1 MMMKKRTFTRE
12 EKLRIIKDA
21 EHKVLYIYD
30 ATGVKLKKQ
39 VVSGADTPDRYY
51 AGAFEYDD
59 NKELDLIH
67 TEEGVINVTGS
78 TYDYEYFLKDHL
90 GNTRV
95 TFKPDG
101 NSLTL
106 LQKVD
111 YYPFGMVAD
120 KTNGESD
127 NKYLYNGKELQD
139 EIDLDWYDYG
149 ARFYD
154 PQIGRWHVIDPS
166 AENYYSWTP
175 YNYVANNPILV
186 TDPTGKDWVVSKGQY
201 EHEGKTYEY
210 DHYEWMDNIT
220 AKSTLPEGYYYIG
233 ANNNDILTHMGVS
246 TQYDTKSDV
255 SAGVGFAG
263 GGDKNVGPVGK
274 GVPGGT
280 ISGVNAII
288 TISANVSYN
297 EANVTKNNKAGIT
310 FEGVSITANVSERT
324 ASSNRDLNPTSGG
337 YLSVSLGGDEYT
349 AILRTPT
356 GQYANARGTTPST
369 ATVQIPAYGF
379 SSTYYLQSA
388 TVSIGRL
395 NPGLIFSRPTKITWG
410 LQTASIFRPNN

>member
-1 MMMKKRTFTRE
+1 MGHTT
-12 EKLRIIKDA
+12 
-21 EHKVLYIYD
+21 V
-30 ATGVKLKKQ
+30 
-39 VVSGADTPDRYY
+39 RYY
-51 AGAFEYDD
+51 FNGFEYDNSKD
-59 NKELDLIH
+59 LNLIH
-67 TEEGVINVTGS
+67 MDEGVIKVSSSATVFQ
-78 TYDYEYFLKDHL
+78 YEYFLKDHL
-90 GNTRV
+90 GNTRIAFV
-95 TFKPDG
+95 DNSGSP
-101 NSLTL
+101 SLT
-106 LQKVD
+106 QSID
-111 YYPFGMVAD
+111 YYPFGLAFD
-120 KTNGESD
+120 NQYISGTD

-139 EIDLDWYDYG
+139 ELNLDWYDYG

-324 ASSNRDLNPTSGG
+324 ASSNIDLNPTSGG

>member
-1 MMMKKRTFTRE
+1 MGHTT
-12 EKLRIIKDA
+12 
-21 EHKVLYIYD
+21 V
-30 ATGVKLKKQ
+30 
-39 VVSGADTPDRYY
+39 RYY
-51 AGAFEYDD
+51 FNGFEYDNSKD
-59 NKELDLIH
+59 LNLIH
-67 TEEGVINVTGS
+67 MDEGVIKVSSSATVFQ
-78 TYDYEYFLKDHL
+78 YEYFLKDHL
-90 GNTRV
+90 GNTRIAFV
-95 TFKPDG
+95 DNSGSP
-101 NSLTL
+101 SLT
-106 LQKVD
+106 QSID
-111 YYPFGMVAD
+111 YYPFGLAFD
-120 KTNGESD
+120 NQYISDTD

-139 EIDLDWYDYG
+139 ELNLDWYDYG

>member
-59 NKELDLIH
+59 NKELELIH

-324 ASSNRDLNPTSGG
+324 ASSNIDLNPTSGG

>member
-1 MMMKKRTFTRE
+1 
-12 EKLRIIKDA
+12 
-21 EHKVLYIYD
+21 
-30 ATGVKLKKQ
+30 
-39 VVSGADTPDRYY
+39 
-51 AGAFEYDD
+51 
-59 NKELDLIH
+59 
-67 TEEGVINVTGS
+67 
-78 TYDYEYFLKDHL
+78 
-90 GNTRV
+90 
-95 TFKPDG
+95 
-101 NSLTL
+101 
-106 LQKVD
+106 
-111 YYPFGMVAD
+111 
-120 KTNGESD
+120 
-127 NKYLYNGKELQD
+127 
-139 EIDLDWYDYG
+139 
-149 ARFYD
+149 
-154 PQIGRWHVIDPS
+154 
-166 AENYYSWTP
+166 
-175 YNYVANNPILV
+175 
-186 TDPTGKDWVVSKGQY
+186 
-201 EHEGKTYEY
+201 
-210 DHYEWMDNIT
+210 
-220 AKSTLPEGYYYIG
+220 
-233 ANNNDILTHMGVS
+233 MGVS

>member
-1 MMMKKRTFTRE
+1 MMKKRTFTRE

-59 NKELDLIH
+59 NKELELIH

-324 ASSNRDLNPTSGG
+324 ASSNIDLNPTSGG